1 MPDQGEKKLLL
12 FSSARISLSP
22 DLGPLREKEIN
33 KIFSFPD
40 PSCMGFL
47 ANRRQSAGYQIT
59 QVIKK

>member
-33 KIFSFPD
+33 KIFSF
-40 PSCMGFL
+40 L
-47 ANRRQSAGYQIT
+47 T
-59 QVIKK
+59 QVVWGFRQIGGNRQGIK